1 MLPHVTD
8 VTPVQYITLSRSQKG
23 IISVLRGVGHKTWK
37 VVGKATWVQ
46 SKMLKSKTPKKRRR
60 RNKKENK
67 MSQ

>member
-37 VVGKATWVQ
+37 VVGKATYMGPIQNAQVKNSQ
-46 SKMLKSKTPKKRRR
+46 EE
-60 RNKKENK
+60 KEEEQK
-67 MSQ
+67 GE